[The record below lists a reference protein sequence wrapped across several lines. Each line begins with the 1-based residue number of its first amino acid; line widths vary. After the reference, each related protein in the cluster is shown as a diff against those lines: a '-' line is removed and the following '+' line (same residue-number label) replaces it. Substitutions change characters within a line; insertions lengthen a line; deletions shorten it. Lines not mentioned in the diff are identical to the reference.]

1 MLAATVKL
9 AENNLD
15 VILEVL
21 DGLRIVREN
30 GGYGHIELQVQNG
43 CVLVCEATV
52 RKHLKKEPITH
63 RA

>member
-1 MLAATVKL
+1 MLAATIKL

-21 DGLRIVREN
+21 DSLRIVREN
-30 GGYGHIELQVQNG
+30 GGYGHIELEIQDG
-43 CVLVCEATV
+43 CVLVCKATV
-52 RKHLKKEPITH
+52 RKHLKKETMH